1 MRLNLLSE
9 LIEVEDVNL
18 YSVYGFI
25 VFDGRN
31 DIRRDAINKKIIK
44 LLKKIIKLINLRFA
58 IEFKTN

>member
-18 YSVYGFI
+18 YSVYGLI